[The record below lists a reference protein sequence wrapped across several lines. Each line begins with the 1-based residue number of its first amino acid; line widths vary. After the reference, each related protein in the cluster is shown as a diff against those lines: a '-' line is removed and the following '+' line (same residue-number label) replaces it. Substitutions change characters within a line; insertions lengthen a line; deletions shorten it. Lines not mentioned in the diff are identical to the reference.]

1 MYTLGKRAVSPLIA
15 TVLLIAFAVA
25 LGAVVMS
32 WGRSYV
38 EDQIDISS
46 GSSAVQFICSQDVKI
61 EVSKIRGEPQLC
73 YDSTSGRIDAILQNT
88 GNYDVD
94 NIQLGVIGND
104 VSTNNSILSSKL
116 KKGDPVK
123 VSALYAV
130 NGITSADIGQ
140 IKQVKLTPK
149 IRTASGEQYCTDAAL
164 TFDYVNTCI

>member
-1 MYTLGKRAVSPLIA
+1 MYKLGKRAVSPLIA

-61 EVSKIRGEPQLC
+61 EISKIRGESQLC
-73 YDSTSGRIDAILQNT
+73 YNSTAGRVEIILQNT
-88 GNYDVD
+88 GNYDID

-116 KKGDPVK
+116 KKGDPIKLNV
-123 VSALYAV
+123 VYAT
-130 NGITSADIGQ
+130 NNITSADIGP
-140 IKQVKLTPK
+140 IKQIKLTPK
-149 IRTASGEQYCTDAAL
+149 IRTANGEQYCTDAAL
-164 TFDYVNTCI
+164 TVDYINPC